1 MAQIKGAGIVSDN
14 GPRPQNN
21 FLDQQKQKRS
31 FDPVIT
37 ITMKANA
44 VLDTEKNHN
53 FLLENDIQL
62 PKLYCK
68 KAERGPYSKYKRKQ
82 GEGSV
87 TNLFCTVAIV

>member
-44 VLDTEKNHN
+44 VLDTVKNHN

-68 KAERGPYSKYKRKQ
+68 KAERGPYLKYKRKH
-82 GEGSV
+82 GDGIV
-87 TNLFCTVAIV
+87 TNLFCIIAIV